1 MMIALKEWSIVCKAL
16 EEGKQ
21 MLLLRK
27 GGIMEYRKGFEV
39 KHNEFLL
46 YPTFEHQSVESIK
59 DDYKEKLNEI
69 IEEQNKYNKSKS
81 NSSSSNNNNRKKI
94 DIDNKNFNTANNNII
109 KLLAKVEDVIE
120 VSDKLILSELRDYH
134 IWSDEYVTMR
144 MNYNPSK
151 PMNVLLLRIY
161 KLRKPLIVDINDK
174 WAGCKSWIN
183 IETDREF
190 QSSDKLKTQ
199 KINYN
204 TYESINTNKV
214 ETLNEKTLID
224 PVIND
229 DIFYESVNNIRKVIG
244 NEI

>member
-1 MMIALKEWSIVCKAL
+1 MIALKEWAIICKAL
-16 EEGKQ
+16 EDGKQ

-46 YPTFEHQSVESIK
+46 YPTFEHQSIESIK
-59 DDYKEKLNEI
+59 AEYKEKIKEI
-69 IEEQNKYNKSKS
+69 SEEHNISYN
-81 NSSSSNNNNRKKI
+81 NNNNNRKKI
-94 DIDNKNFNTANNNII
+94 DKNDNNFNTASNNII

-120 VSDKLILSELRDYH
+120 ISDKFTLSELRDYH

-161 KLRKPLIVDINDK
+161 KIRKPLIVDINDK
-174 WAGCKSWIN
+174 WAGCKSWID

-190 QSSDKLKTQ
+190 QNSHKLNEQ
-199 KINYN
+199 N
-204 TYESINTNKV
+204 TDYDNYESNSNKV
-214 ETLNEKTLID
+214 EILKNEKTLID

-229 DIFYESVNNIRKVIG
+229 DIFYESLNDIRKVIG
-244 NEI
+244 K

>member
-1 MMIALKEWSIVCKAL
+1 MNMLMIALKEWAIICKAL
-16 EEGKQ
+16 EDGKQ

-46 YPTFEHQSVESIK
+46 YPTFEHQSIESIK
-59 DDYKEKLNEI
+59 AEYKEKLKEI
-69 IEEQNKYNKSKS
+69 LEEQNKYY
-81 NSSSSNNNNRKKI
+81 NNNRKKI
-94 DIDNKNFNTANNNII
+94 DKDNKNFNIVSNNII

-120 VSDKLILSELRDYH
+120 ISDKLTLSELRDYH

-151 PMNVLLLRIY
+151 PMSVLLLRIY
-161 KLRKPLIVDINDK
+161 KIRKPLIVDINDK
-174 WAGCKSWIN
+174 WAGCKSWID

-190 QSSDKLKTQ
+190 QNSHKLKMQ
-199 KINYN
+199 NADYD

-214 ETLNEKTLID
+214 ETLKNEKTIID

-229 DIFYESVNNIRKVIG
+229 DLFYESVNNIRKVIG
-244 NEI
+244 K

>member
-1 MMIALKEWSIVCKAL
+1 MNIVMIALKEWAIVCKAL
-16 EEGKQ
+16 EDGKQ

-59 DDYKEKLNEI
+59 VEYKEKLKEI
-69 IEEQNKYNKSKS
+69 LEEQNKYYN
-81 NSSSSNNNNRKKI
+81 NNNNRKKI
-94 DIDNKNFNTANNNII
+94 DKDNKNFNIATHNII

-120 VSDKLILSELRDYH
+120 ISDKLILSELRDYH

-151 PMNVLLLRIY
+151 PMSVLLLRIY

-174 WAGCKSWIN
+174 WAGCKSWIDIETDKEFQNSHKLKMQNAEYDTFELIDPNN
-183 IETDREF
+183 IET
-190 QSSDKLKTQ
+190 LK
-199 KINYN
+199 
-204 TYESINTNKV
+204 
-214 ETLNEKTLID
+214 NEKTLID
-224 PVIND
+224 PIIND

-244 NEI
+244 K

>member
-1 MMIALKEWSIVCKAL
+1 MLMIALKEWAIICKAL
-16 EEGKQ
+16 EDGKQ

-46 YPTFEHQSVESIK
+46 YPTFEHQSIESIK
-59 DDYKEKLNEI
+59 AEYKEKLKEI
-69 IEEQNKYNKSKS
+69 LEEQNKYY
-81 NSSSSNNNNRKKI
+81 NNNRKKI
-94 DIDNKNFNTANNNII
+94 DKDNKNFNIVSNNII

-120 VSDKLILSELRDYH
+120 ISDKLTLSELRDYH

-151 PMNVLLLRIY
+151 PMSVLLLRIY
-161 KLRKPLIVDINDK
+161 KIRKPLIVDINDK
-174 WAGCKSWIN
+174 WAGCKSWID

-190 QSSDKLKTQ
+190 QNSHKLKMQ
-199 KINYN
+199 NADYD

-214 ETLNEKTLID
+214 ETLKNEKTIID

-229 DIFYESVNNIRKVIG
+229 DLFYESVNNIRKVIG
-244 NEI
+244 K

>member
-1 MMIALKEWSIVCKAL
+1 MNIVMIALKEWAIVCKAL
-16 EEGKQ
+16 EDGKQ

-59 DDYKEKLNEI
+59 VEYKEKLKEI
-69 IEEQNKYNKSKS
+69 LEEQNKYY
-81 NSSSSNNNNRKKI
+81 NNNNRKKI
-94 DIDNKNFNTANNNII
+94 DKDNKNFNIATHNII

-120 VSDKLILSELRDYH
+120 ISDKLILSELRDYH

-151 PMNVLLLRIY
+151 PMSVLLLRIY

-174 WAGCKSWIN
+174 WAGCKSWID
-183 IETDREF
+183 IETDKEF
-190 QSSDKLKTQ
+190 QNSHKLKMQNADYDTF
-199 KINYN
+199 
-204 TYESINTNKV
+204 ESIDTNNV
-214 ETLNEKTLID
+214 ETLKNEKTLID

-229 DIFYESVNNIRKVIG
+229 DIFYESVNNIGKVIG
-244 NEI
+244 K

>member
-1 MMIALKEWSIVCKAL
+1 MLMIALKEWAIICKAL
-16 EEGKQ
+16 EDGKQ

-46 YPTFEHQSVESIK
+46 YPTFEHQSIESIK
-59 DDYKEKLNEI
+59 AEYKEKLKEI
-69 IEEQNKYNKSKS
+69 LEEQNKYY
-81 NSSSSNNNNRKKI
+81 NNNRKKI
-94 DIDNKNFNTANNNII
+94 DKDNKNFNIVSNNII

-120 VSDKLILSELRDYH
+120 ISDKLTLSELRDYH

-151 PMNVLLLRIY
+151 PMSILLLRIY
-161 KLRKPLIVDINDK
+161 KIRNPLIVDINDK
-174 WAGCKSWIN
+174 WAGCKSWID

-190 QSSDKLKTQ
+190 QNSHKLKMQ
-199 KINYN
+199 NADYD

-214 ETLNEKTLID
+214 ETFKNEKTIID

-229 DIFYESVNNIRKVIG
+229 DLFYESVNNIRKVIG
-244 NEI
+244 K

>member
-1 MMIALKEWSIVCKAL
+1 MIALKEWAIICKAL

-21 MLLLRK
+21 ILLLRK

-46 YPTFEHQSVESIK
+46 YPTFEHQSIESIK
-59 DDYKEKLNEI
+59 AEYKEKIKEI
-69 IEEQNKYNKSKS
+69 SEEHNISYY
-81 NSSSSNNNNRKKI
+81 NNNRKKI
-94 DIDNKNFNTANNNII
+94 DENDNNFNIASNNII

-120 VSDKLILSELRDYH
+120 ISDKFTLSGLRDYH

-161 KLRKPLIVDINDK
+161 KIRKPLIVDINDK
-174 WAGCKSWIN
+174 WAGCKSWID

-190 QSSDKLKTQ
+190 QNSLKLNEQ
-199 KINYN
+199 NIDYDN
-204 TYESINTNKV
+204 YESNSNKV
-214 ETLNEKTLID
+214 EILKNEKTLID

-229 DIFYESVNNIRKVIG
+229 DIFYESLNDIRKVIG
-244 NEI
+244 K

>member
-1 MMIALKEWSIVCKAL
+1 MIALKEWAIICKAL
-16 EEGKQ
+16 EDGKQ

-46 YPTFEHQSVESIK
+46 YPTFEHQSIESIK
-59 DDYKEKLNEI
+59 AEYKEKIKEI
-69 IEEQNKYNKSKS
+69 SEEHNTSYYN
-81 NSSSSNNNNRKKI
+81 NNNNNRKKI
-94 DIDNKNFNTANNNII
+94 DKNDNNFNTASNNII

-120 VSDKLILSELRDYH
+120 ISDKFTLSELRDYH

-161 KLRKPLIVDINDK
+161 KIRKPLIVDINDK
-174 WAGCKSWIN
+174 WAGCKSWID

-190 QSSDKLKTQ
+190 QNSHKLKGQ
-199 KINYN
+199 N
-204 TYESINTNKV
+204 TDYDNYESNSNKV
-214 ETLNEKTLID
+214 EILKNEKTLID

-229 DIFYESVNNIRKVIG
+229 DIFYESLNDIRKVIG
-244 NEI
+244 K

>member
-1 MMIALKEWSIVCKAL
+1 MIALKEWAIICKAL
-16 EEGKQ
+16 EDGKQ

-46 YPTFEHQSVESIK
+46 YPTFEHQSIESIK
-59 DDYKEKLNEI
+59 AEYKEKIKEI
-69 IEEQNKYNKSKS
+69 SEEHNISY
-81 NSSSSNNNNRKKI
+81 NNNNRKKI
-94 DIDNKNFNTANNNII
+94 DENDNNFNTASNIII

-120 VSDKLILSELRDYH
+120 ISDKFTLSELRDYH

-161 KLRKPLIVDINDK
+161 KIRKPLIVDINDK
-174 WAGCKSWIN
+174 WAGCKSWID

-190 QSSDKLKTQ
+190 QNSHKLKGQ
-199 KINYN
+199 N
-204 TYESINTNKV
+204 TDYDNYESNSNEV
-214 ETLNEKTLID
+214 EILKNEKTLID

-229 DIFYESVNNIRKVIG
+229 GIFYESLNDIRKVIG
-244 NEI
+244 K

>member
-1 MMIALKEWSIVCKAL
+1 MIALKEWAIICKAL
-16 EEGKQ
+16 EDGKQ

-46 YPTFEHQSVESIK
+46 YPTFEHQSIESIK
-59 DDYKEKLNEI
+59 AEYKEKIKEI
-69 IEEQNKYNKSKS
+69 LGEHNTSY
-81 NSSSSNNNNRKKI
+81 NNNNKKKI
-94 DIDNKNFNTANNNII
+94 DKNDNNFNTASNNIV

-120 VSDKLILSELRDYH
+120 ISDKFTLSELRDYH

-161 KLRKPLIVDINDK
+161 KIRKPLIVDINDK
-174 WAGCKSWIN
+174 WAGCKSWID

-190 QSSDKLKTQ
+190 QNSHKLKGQ
-199 KINYN
+199 N
-204 TYESINTNKV
+204 TDYDNYESNSNKV
-214 ETLNEKTLID
+214 EILKNEKTLID

-229 DIFYESVNNIRKVIG
+229 DIFYETLNDIRKVIG
-244 NEI
+244 K

>member
-1 MMIALKEWSIVCKAL
+1 MNIVMIALKEWAIVCKAL
-16 EEGKQ
+16 EDGKQ

-59 DDYKEKLNEI
+59 IEYKEKLKEI
-69 IEEQNKYNKSKS
+69 LEEQNKYYN
-81 NSSSSNNNNRKKI
+81 NNNNNNNRKEI
-94 DIDNKNFNTANNNII
+94 DKDNKNFNTSSNNII

-120 VSDKLILSELRDYH
+120 ISDKLILSELRDYH

-161 KLRKPLIVDINDK
+161 KIRKPLIVDINDK
-174 WAGCKSWIN
+174 WAGCKSWID

-190 QSSDKLKTQ
+190 QNSHKLKTQ
-199 KINYN
+199 KIEYD
-204 TYESINTNKV
+204 TFESINTNKV
-214 ETLNEKTLID
+214 ETLKNEKTLID

-244 NEI
+244 K

>member
-1 MMIALKEWSIVCKAL
+1 MIALKEWAIICKAL
-16 EEGKQ
+16 EDGKQ

-27 GGIMEYRKGFEV
+27 GGIMEYKKGFEV

-46 YPTFEHQSVESIK
+46 YPTFEHQSIESIK
-59 DDYKEKLNEI
+59 AEYKEKIKEI
-69 IEEQNKYNKSKS
+69 SEEHNISY
-81 NSSSSNNNNRKKI
+81 NNNNRKKI
-94 DIDNKNFNTANNNII
+94 DKNDNNFNTASNIII

-120 VSDKLILSELRDYH
+120 ISDKFTISELRDYH

-161 KLRKPLIVDINDK
+161 KIRKPLIVDINDK
-174 WAGCKSWIN
+174 WAGCKSWID

-190 QSSDKLKTQ
+190 QNSHKLKGQ
-199 KINYN
+199 N
-204 TYESINTNKV
+204 TDYDNYESNSNKV
-214 ETLNEKTLID
+214 EILKNEKTLID

-229 DIFYESVNNIRKVIG
+229 DIFYESLNDIRKVIG
-244 NEI
+244 K

>member
-1 MMIALKEWSIVCKAL
+1 MNILMIALKEWAIICKAL
-16 EEGKQ
+16 EDGKQ

-46 YPTFEHQSVESIK
+46 YPTFEHQSIESIK
-59 DDYKEKLNEI
+59 AEYKEKLKEI
-69 IEEQNKYNKSKS
+69 LEEQNKYYND
-81 NSSSSNNNNRKKI
+81 NRKKI
-94 DIDNKNFNTANNNII
+94 DKDNKNFNTVSNNII

-120 VSDKLILSELRDYH
+120 ISDKLTLSELRDYH

-151 PMNVLLLRIY
+151 PMSVLLLRIY
-161 KLRKPLIVDINDK
+161 KIRNPLIVDIIDK
-174 WAGCKSWIN
+174 WAGCKSWID

-190 QSSDKLKTQ
+190 QNSHKLKMQ
-199 KINYN
+199 NADYD

-214 ETLNEKTLID
+214 ETLKNEKTIID

-229 DIFYESVNNIRKVIG
+229 DLFYESVNNIRKVIG
-244 NEI
+244 K

>member
-1 MMIALKEWSIVCKAL
+1 MIALKEWAIICKAL
-16 EEGKQ
+16 EDGKQ

-39 KHNEFLL
+39 KHKEFLL
-46 YPTFEHQSVESIK
+46 YPTFEHQSIESIK
-59 DDYKEKLNEI
+59 TEYKEKLKEI
-69 IEEQNKYNKSKS
+69 LEEQNKYYND
-81 NSSSSNNNNRKKI
+81 NRKKI
-94 DIDNKNFNTANNNII
+94 DKDNKNFNTVSNNII

-120 VSDKLILSELRDYH
+120 ISDKLTLSELRDYH

-151 PMNVLLLRIY
+151 PMSVLLLRIY
-161 KLRKPLIVDINDK
+161 KIRNPLIVDINDK
-174 WAGCKSWIN
+174 WAGCKSWID

-190 QSSDKLKTQ
+190 QNSHKLKMQ
-199 KINYN
+199 NADYD

-214 ETLNEKTLID
+214 ETLKNEKTIID

-229 DIFYESVNNIRKVIG
+229 DLFYESANNIRKVIG
-244 NEI
+244 K

>member
-1 MMIALKEWSIVCKAL
+1 MIALKEWAIICKAL

-21 MLLLRK
+21 ILLLRK

-46 YPTFEHQSVESIK
+46 YPTFEHQSIESIK
-59 DDYKEKLNEI
+59 AEYKEKIKEI
-69 IEEQNKYNKSKS
+69 SEEHNISYY
-81 NSSSSNNNNRKKI
+81 NNRKKI
-94 DIDNKNFNTANNNII
+94 DENDNNFNIASNNII

-120 VSDKLILSELRDYH
+120 ISDKFTLSGLRDYH

-174 WAGCKSWIN
+174 WAGCKSWID

-190 QSSDKLKTQ
+190 QNSLKLNEQ
-199 KINYN
+199 NIDYDN
-204 TYESINTNKV
+204 YESNSNKV
-214 ETLNEKTLID
+214 EILKNEKTLID

-229 DIFYESVNNIRKVIG
+229 DIFYESLNDIRKVIG
-244 NEI
+244 K

>member
-1 MMIALKEWSIVCKAL
+1 MNILMIALKEWAIICKAL
-16 EEGKQ
+16 EDGKQ

-39 KHNEFLL
+39 KHIEFLL
-46 YPTFEHQSVESIK
+46 YPTFEHQSIESIK
-59 DDYKEKLNEI
+59 AEYKEKLKEI
-69 IEEQNKYNKSKS
+69 LEEQNKYYY
-81 NSSSSNNNNRKKI
+81 NNNRKKI
-94 DIDNKNFNTANNNII
+94 DKDNKNFNTASNNII

-120 VSDKLILSELRDYH
+120 ISDKSTLSELRDYH

-151 PMNVLLLRIY
+151 PMSVLLLRIY
-161 KLRKPLIVDINDK
+161 KLRKPLIVDINEK
-174 WAGCKSWIN
+174 WAGCKSWID

-190 QSSDKLKTQ
+190 QNSHKLKMQ
-199 KINYN
+199 KTTDYD

-214 ETLNEKTLID
+214 ETLKNEKTLID

-244 NEI
+244 K

>member
-1 MMIALKEWSIVCKAL
+1 MIALKEWAIVCKAL
-16 EEGKQ
+16 EDGKQ

-59 DDYKEKLNEI
+59 VEYKEKLKEI
-69 IEEQNKYNKSKS
+69 LEEQNKYN
-81 NSSSSNNNNRKKI
+81 NNNNNRKEI
-94 DIDNKNFNTANNNII
+94 DKDNKNFNTSSNNII

-120 VSDKLILSELRDYH
+120 ISDKLILSELRDYH

-151 PMNVLLLRIY
+151 PMSILLLRIY
-161 KLRKPLIVDINDK
+161 KLRKPLIVDINDT
-174 WAGCKSWIN
+174 WAGCKSWID
-183 IETDREF
+183 IETYREF
-190 QSSDKLKTQ
+190 QDSHKLKMQ
-199 KINYN
+199 KIEYD
-204 TYESINTNKV
+204 TFESINTNKL
-214 ETLNEKTLID
+214 ETLKNEKTLID

-244 NEI
+244 K

>member
-1 MMIALKEWSIVCKAL
+1 MNILMIALKEWAIICKAL
-16 EEGKQ
+16 EDGKQ

-46 YPTFEHQSVESIK
+46 YPTFEHQSIESIK
-59 DDYKEKLNEI
+59 TEYKEKLKEI
-69 IEEQNKYNKSKS
+69 LEEQNKYYND
-81 NSSSSNNNNRKKI
+81 NRKKI
-94 DIDNKNFNTANNNII
+94 DKDNKNFNTVSNNII

-120 VSDKLILSELRDYH
+120 ISDKLTLSELRDYH

-151 PMNVLLLRIY
+151 PMSVLLLRIY
-161 KLRKPLIVDINDK
+161 KIRNPLIVDINDK
-174 WAGCKSWIN
+174 WAGCKSWID

-190 QSSDKLKTQ
+190 QNSHKLKMQ
-199 KINYN
+199 NADYD

-214 ETLNEKTLID
+214 ETLKNEKTIID

-229 DIFYESVNNIRKVIG
+229 DLFYESVNNIRKVIG
-244 NEI
+244 K

>member
-1 MMIALKEWSIVCKAL
+1 MNIVMIALKEWAIVCKAL

-59 DDYKEKLNEI
+59 VEYKEKLKEI
-69 IEEQNKYNKSKS
+69 LEEQNKYYN
-81 NSSSSNNNNRKKI
+81 NNNNRKKI
-94 DIDNKNFNTANNNII
+94 DKDNQNFNIATHNII

-120 VSDKLILSELRDYH
+120 ISDKLILSELRDYH

-151 PMNVLLLRIY
+151 PMSVLLLRIY
-161 KLRKPLIVDINDK
+161 KMKKPLIIDFNDK
-174 WAGCKSWIN
+174 WSGCKSWIDIGKDVDIQN
-183 IETDREF
+183 SHE
-190 QSSDKLKTQ
+190 
-199 KINYN
+199 
-204 TYESINTNKV
+204 V
-214 ETLNEKTLID
+214 EILGNEKALID

-229 DIFYESVNNIRKVIG
+229 DIFYESVNKIRK
-244 NEI
+244 

>member
-1 MMIALKEWSIVCKAL
+1 MMIALKEWAIVCKAL
-16 EEGKQ
+16 EDGKQ

-59 DDYKEKLNEI
+59 VEYKEKLKEI
-69 IEEQNKYNKSKS
+69 LEEQNKYN
-81 NSSSSNNNNRKKI
+81 NNNKKEI
-94 DIDNKNFNTANNNII
+94 DKDNKNFNTSSNNII

-120 VSDKLILSELRDYH
+120 ISDKLILSELRDYH

-151 PMNVLLLRIY
+151 PMSILLLRIY
-161 KLRKPLIVDINDK
+161 KLRKPLIVDINDT
-174 WAGCKSWIN
+174 WAGCKSWID

-190 QSSDKLKTQ
+190 QNSHKLKMQ
-199 KINYN
+199 KIEYD
-204 TYESINTNKV
+204 TFESINTNKV
-214 ETLNEKTLID
+214 ETLKNEKTLID

-244 NEI
+244 K

>member
-1 MMIALKEWSIVCKAL
+1 MIALKEWAIVCKAL
-16 EEGKQ
+16 EDGKQ

-59 DDYKEKLNEI
+59 IEYKEKLKEI
-69 IEEQNKYNKSKS
+69 LEEQNKYYN
-81 NSSSSNNNNRKKI
+81 NNNNNNNRKEI
-94 DIDNKNFNTANNNII
+94 DKDNKNFNTSSNNII

-120 VSDKLILSELRDYH
+120 ISDKLILSELRDYH

-151 PMNVLLLRIY
+151 PMSILLLRIY
-161 KLRKPLIVDINDK
+161 KLRKPLIVDINDT
-174 WAGCKSWIN
+174 WAGCKSWID

-190 QSSDKLKTQ
+190 QNSHKLKTQ
-199 KINYN
+199 KIEYD
-204 TYESINTNKV
+204 TFESINTNKV
-214 ETLNEKTLID
+214 ETLKNEKTLID

-244 NEI
+244 K

>member
-1 MMIALKEWSIVCKAL
+1 MLMIALKEWAIICKAL
-16 EEGKQ
+16 EDGKQ

-46 YPTFEHQSVESIK
+46 YPTFEHQSIESIK
-59 DDYKEKLNEI
+59 AEYKEKLKEI
-69 IEEQNKYNKSKS
+69 LEEQNKYYND
-81 NSSSSNNNNRKKI
+81 NRKKI
-94 DIDNKNFNTANNNII
+94 DKDNKNFNIVSNNII

-120 VSDKLILSELRDYH
+120 ISDKLTLSELRDYH

-151 PMNVLLLRIY
+151 PMSVLLLRIY
-161 KLRKPLIVDINDK
+161 KIRNPLIVDINDK
-174 WAGCKSWIN
+174 WAGCKSWID

-190 QSSDKLKTQ
+190 QNSHKLKMQ
-199 KINYN
+199 NADYD

-214 ETLNEKTLID
+214 ETFKNEKTIID

-229 DIFYESVNNIRKVIG
+229 DLFYESVNNIRKVIG
-244 NEI
+244 K